1 MKKRAARDSKQTNG
15 AGERPK
21 APTPERT
28 RPIRSF
34 EGVFKARRDRE
45 SARANGAGPEGVMA
59 RSVEAGY
66 KIIEEYVRQ
75 GQELARAFMPDRKDG
90 AAPSR
95 ALTDRLVRS
104 ASDFAGLLSEFLQGI
119 ATDRASPPSGAQD
132 PGDFGIEQTA
142 DAPSLSLAVT
152 GNSRADVRVDLHP
165 EGWQTALVV
174 HELRGADGKAPPL
187 RQVQLKTIAEERR
200 VSVRIDI
207 PARQPAGVYSG
218 PIVSGADGTE
228 RGRIVVTVPPRRSD
242 GSEG

>member
-1 MKKRAARDSKQTNG
+1 MKRRPNRDSRRTKS
-15 AGERPK
+15 AGDRPK
-21 APTPERT
+21 APTPART

-34 EGVFKARRDRE
+34 EGVFNERRARE
-45 SARANGAGPEGVMA
+45 AARGAPAAPGGVMA
-59 RSVEAGY
+59 RGVEAGY

-75 GQELARAFMPDRKDG
+75 GQDLARAFMPDRKDAG
-90 AAPSR
+90 SPSR

-119 ATDRASPPSGAQD
+119 STDRASPPSGAQD
-132 PGDFGIEQTA
+132 PGDFGIEKA

-165 EGWQTALVV
+165 EAWRSALVV
-174 HELRGADGKAPPL
+174 QELRAADGDAPSL
-187 RQVQLKTIAEERR
+187 RRVQLKTIPDERR
-200 VSVRIDI
+200 VSIRINI

-218 PIVSGADGTE
+218 PIVTSADGTE
-228 RGRIVVTVPPRRSD
+228 RGRMVVTVPPR